1 MFIGQWIE
9 GEEIRRNQLRRN
21 KTNIFSFFLMSLQS
35 SYNRKVYKGLF
46 LILIMEEEQLKK
58 MTKRELIDLIM
69 SYREKLDTNRECR
82 ELLRIGMRKY

>member
-1 MFIGQWIE
+1 
-9 GEEIRRNQLRRN
+9 
-21 KTNIFSFFLMSLQS
+21 MSLQS